1 MDDRFAMLRRK
12 RQEGRAGI
20 HFIDAGNAAACLFP
34 RYCFSH
40 LTEGVFTMQSRLLKL
55 SSLALS
61 IGSALLLAACGG
73 GGSSG
78 SPGSSTQAAS
88 TITSANASD
97 VAAQAYAASD
107 ALNSQAVAG
116 GTAGA
121 DLVTAVS
128 VQTPTPTTGLIDAGL
143 QQMYRALAQQPAN
156 MVLGVMG
163 TGTITCSGGG
173 MMTGS
178 YNMMNTNMVSNGDT
192 LTVTSSGCRE
202 GMQQF
207 NGGLTITF
215 SNISGTPSPMGA
227 WNATMRMTFNNF
239 SVMQNNMTGTA
250 NGDISLNYGQNQ
262 SGTRAFTV
270 SGSSLQMTTT
280 RGSTMV
286 TRMLTNYS
294 YDASVTSANLY
305 TYRCDYTLT
314 GDLPRIGNN
323 VSYTVHTIMPFQQQG
338 GLYPN
343 QGVMTVRASDGTS
356 LTMTVRDAT
365 SVQIAIDRN
374 GDGTVDETI
383 VKTWAEL
390 SALI

>member
-1 MDDRFAMLRRK
+1 
-12 RQEGRAGI
+12 
-20 HFIDAGNAAACLFP
+20 
-34 RYCFSH
+34 
-40 LTEGVFTMQSRLLKL
+40 MQSRLLKL

-78 SPGSSTQAAS
+78 ASTQAAS

-97 VAAQAYAASD
+97 VAAQAYAAAD
-107 ALNSQAVAG
+107 GLNSQAVAG

-128 VQTPTPTTGLIDAGL
+128 VQTPTTGLIDAGL
-143 QQMYRALAQQPAN
+143 QQMYRALASKPAE
-156 MVLGVMG
+156 MVVGVMG

-178 YNMMNTNMVSNGDT
+178 YNMMNTNLVSNGDT
-192 LTVTSSGCRE
+192 LTVTSTNCRE

-207 NGGLTITF
+207 NGGMTISF
-215 SNISGTPSPMGA
+215 SNISGTPSSTGA
-227 WNATMRMTFNNF
+227 WSATMRMTFNNF
-239 SVMQNNMTGTA
+239 SIIENNITDTA
-250 NGDISLNYGQNQ
+250 NGDISLNFGQNMF
-262 SGTRAFTV
+262 GTRAFTV
-270 SGSSLQMTTT
+270 SGSSLQMSTT
-280 RGSTMV
+280 RAGVTV
-286 TRMLTNYS
+286 TRMLMNYN
-294 YDASVTSANLY
+294 YDASVTAANLY

-323 VSYTVHTIMPFQQQG
+323 VSYTVRTMTPFQQQG
-338 GLYPN
+338 SLYPS

-383 VKTWAEL
+383 VKTWVEL

>member
-1 MDDRFAMLRRK
+1 MQPRLRK
-12 RQEGRAGI
+12 
-20 HFIDAGNAAACLFP
+20 F
-34 RYCFSH
+34 
-40 LTEGVFTMQSRLLKL
+40 

-61 IGSALLLAACGG
+61 IGFALLLAACGG

-128 VQTPTPTTGLIDAGL
+128 VQTPMPTTGLIDAGL
-143 QQMYRALAQQPAN
+143 QQMYRVLAHKPAD

-178 YNMMNTNMVSNGDT
+178 YNMMNANMVSNGDT

-202 GMQQF
+202 GMHQF
-207 NGGLTITF
+207 NGGLTIAF
-215 SNISGTPSPMGA
+215 SNISGLPSSMGA
-227 WNATMRMTFNNF
+227 WNATMRMTLNNF
-239 SVMQNNMTGTA
+239 SVMQNNITETA
-250 NGDISLNYGQNQ
+250 NGDISLNYGQNL

-270 SGSSLQMTTT
+270 SGSSLQMSTT
-280 RGSTMV
+280 RGGAMV

-323 VSYTVHTIMPFQQQG
+323 VSYTVRTMTPFQQQG

-374 GDGTVDETI
+374 GDGIVDETI
-383 VKTWAEL
+383 VKTWTEL